1 MDRYEIRSKI
11 IDHLKQQLPSME
23 DPDRLPKIQIGYIY
37 NLLREPAQDASH
49 GKQTRVFSVAREII
63 QELIN
68 NGILYVGNAGD
79 QNSGYPWLT
88 VTEYGKEA
96 LIQDDWLPYDPD
108 GYVNALK
115 TKIPHIDSTTL
126 AYMNEAVTAYSRRQL
141 LAATLLLGVASE
153 NLILL
158 LIKAFLGWMNDTK
171 LKAGFE
177 KKVQGKLIS
186 LQYKELKE
194 ELAAHIHLWPQGLQ
208 DNWEIYLDGI
218 FSFIRLSKNDM
229 GYFTAKKLDAKLLYA
244 HFQVFVEYAGFV
256 SDVIT
261 WCGEN
266 KSALAGS

>member
-37 NLLREPAQDASH
+37 NLLREPTLDASH
-49 GKQTRVFSVAREII
+49 GKQTKVFSIAREII

-88 VTEYGKEA
+88 ITEHGKEA
-96 LIQDDWLPYDPD
+96 LTQDDWLPYDPD
-108 GYVNALK
+108 GYMNALK
-115 TKIPHIDSTTL
+115 EKIPCIDSITL
-126 AYMNEAVTAYSRRQL
+126 AYMNEAVTAYSRRQFL
-141 LAATLLLGVASE
+141 SATLLLGVASE

-158 LIKAFLGWMNDTK
+158 LIKAYLGWMKDPN
-171 LKAGFE
+171 LKASFE
-177 KKVQGKLIS
+177 KKVQGKRIS
-186 LQYKELKE
+186 MQYKELKE
-194 ELAAHIHLWPQGLQ
+194 ELATHIHVLPQGLQ
-208 DNWEIYLDGI
+208 DNWKMYLDGI

-229 GYFTAKKLDAKLLYA
+229 GYFTAKKLDAKLLFA
-244 HFQVFVEYAGFV
+244 HFQVFVEYAGFAF
-256 SDVIT
+256 DVIAL
-261 WCGEN
+261 CGEN